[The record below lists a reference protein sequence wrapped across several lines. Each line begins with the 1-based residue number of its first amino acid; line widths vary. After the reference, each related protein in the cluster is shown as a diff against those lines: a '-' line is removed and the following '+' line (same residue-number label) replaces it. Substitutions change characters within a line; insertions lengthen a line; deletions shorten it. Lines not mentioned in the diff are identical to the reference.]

1 MESDML
7 KGYELEANDY
17 ITKPFHVCVFKK
29 KIGVLLNNYK
39 KNKEHIYDDGN
50 LILNFAF

>member
-17 ITKPFHVCVFKK
+17 ITKPFHVCV
-29 KIGVLLNNYK
+29 L
-39 KNKEHIYDDGN
+39 
-50 LILNFAF
+50 

>member
-29 KIGVLLNNYK
+29 DRCITK
-39 KNKEHIYDDGN
+39 
-50 LILNFAF
+50 